1 MKSTIIR
8 IIAAIMALVMVA
20 SCFAGC
26 EKKPEEPGVTKPS
39 KVEGPANNDVGN
51 DVNVDDITTTTT
63 TTTTTTK
70 PTSTKKPSTSTT
82 TTTKPSTGSS
92 GGTLSQADMNA
103 ALNAAGYAYDAE
115 QQIYYSTMNPWQRH
129 FGFGEEY
136 DQAAPFANMRYTT
149 LKADFDYDGL
159 KWRLQWWKGQYGV
172 LVGAEL
178 GVYTKNPDDNST
190 TYYECASDENLL
202 EMSMDFY
209 MSAKDYR
216 SGNRLFYREEQAHWW
231 LTGFKFGYVDSR
243 KIVVVATLKAFDH
256 EMANAIEKSFE
267 KLTGSAV
274 GRQKFKYMTE
284 LDGQTTD
291 CYTRKGDTFTVVWE
305 KAGFENYS

>member
-26 EKKPEEPGVTKPS
+26 EKKTEEPGVTKPQS
-39 KVEGPANNDVGN
+39 VEGPAND
-51 DVNVDDITTTTT
+51 DVNVDDSTTTSTTTTT
-63 TTTTTTK
+63 
-70 PTSTKKPSTSTT
+70 KPSTSTT
-82 TTTKPSTGSS
+82 TTTKPSTSTTTTTSSSGSS

-103 ALNAAGYAYDAE
+103 ALNAAGYAYDAN

-136 DQAAPFANMRYTT
+136 DQAAVFANMRYTT
-149 LKADFDYDGL
+149 LKADFEYDGL

-178 GVYTKNPDDNST
+178 GVYTKDPNDNST
-190 TYYECASDENLL
+190 TYYECASQEHLL

-209 MSAKDYR
+209 MSAKDYK

-231 LTGFKFGYVDSR
+231 LTGFKFGYADSR
-243 KIVVVATLKAFDH
+243 KLVVVATLKAFDH

-267 KLTGSAV
+267 KLTGSAA

>member
-8 IIAAIMALVMVA
+8 IIAAVMAVIMVA

-26 EKKPEEPGVTKPS
+26 EKKPDEGVTKPP
-39 KVEGPANNDVGN
+39 KVEGPANNDVDN
-51 DVNVDDITTTTT
+51 DVNVDDTTTTT

-70 PTSTKKPSTSTT
+70 PTTTKKPTSTT

-136 DQAAPFANMRYTT
+136 DQAAPYASMRYTT
-149 LKADFDYDGL
+149 IKADFEYDGL

-178 GVYTKNPDDNST
+178 GVYTKDPNDNST
-190 TYYECASDENLL
+190 TYYECASQEHLL
-202 EMSMDFY
+202 DMSFDFY

-231 LTGFKFGYVDSR
+231 LTGFKFGYGDSR
-243 KIVVVATLKAFDH
+243 KLVVVATLKAFDKD
-256 EMANAIEKSFE
+256 MADAIEKSFE
-267 KLTGSAV
+267 RLTGSAA
-274 GRQKFKYMTE
+274 GREKFKYVTE
-284 LDGQTTD
+284 IDGQTTD
-291 CYTRKGDTFTVVWE
+291 CYTRKGDVFTVVWE
-305 KAGFENYS
+305 RAGFENYS

>member
-26 EKKPEEPGVTKPS
+26 EKKPADGDEITKPPV
-39 KVEGPANNDVGN
+39 VEGPANNDIDN
-51 DVNVDDITTTTT
+51 DVNVDD

-70 PTSTKKPSTSTT
+70 PSTSTTTTTKPSTSTT

-92 GGTLSQADMNA
+92 GGTLSQTDMNA
-103 ALNAAGYAYDAE
+103 ALNAAGYAYDAK

-136 DQAAPFANMRYTT
+136 DQAAVFANMRYTT
-149 LKADFDYDGL
+149 LKADFEYDGL

-178 GVYTKNPDDNST
+178 GVYTKNPNDNST
-190 TYYECASDENLL
+190 TYYECASQEHLL

-216 SGNRLFYREEQAHWW
+216 SGNRLFFREEQAHWW

-243 KIVVVATLKAFDH
+243 KIVVVATLKAFNH

-267 KLTGSAV
+267 RLTGSAA
-274 GRQKFKYMTE
+274 GREKFKYVTE
-284 LDGQTTD
+284 LDGKTTD
-291 CYTRKGDTFTVVWE
+291 CYTRKGDIFTVVWE

>member
-26 EKKPEEPGVTKPS
+26 EKKPADGDEITKPPV
-39 KVEGPANNDVGN
+39 VEGPANNDIDN
-51 DVNVDDITTTTT
+51 DVNVDD

-70 PTSTKKPSTSTT
+70 PSTSTTTTTKPSTSTT

-92 GGTLSQADMNA
+92 GGTLSQTDMNA
-103 ALNAAGYAYDAE
+103 ALNAAGYAYDAK

-136 DQAAPFANMRYTT
+136 DQAAVFANMRYTT
-149 LKADFDYDGL
+149 LKADFEYDGL

-178 GVYTKNPDDNST
+178 GVYTKNPNDNST
-190 TYYECASDENLL
+190 TYYECASQEHLL

-216 SGNRLFYREEQAHWW
+216 SGNRLFFREEQAHWW

-243 KIVVVATLKAFDH
+243 KIVIVATLKAFDH

-267 KLTGSAV
+267 RLTGSAA
-274 GRQKFKYMTE
+274 GREKFKYVTE
-284 LDGQTTD
+284 LDGKTTD
-291 CYTRKGDTFTVVWE
+291 CYTRKGDIFTVVWE

>member
-1 MKSTIIR
+1 MKSTVIR

-26 EKKPEEPGVTKPS
+26 EKKEENPGVTKPQG
-39 KVEGPANNDVGN
+39 VEGPANNDVDN
-51 DVNVDDITTTTT
+51 DVNVDDTTTS

-70 PTSTKKPSTSTT
+70 PTTTKKPSTSTT
-82 TTTKPSTGSS
+82 TTTKPSTGT
-92 GGTLSQADMNA
+92 GTGNLSTTDMNA
-103 ALNAAGYAYDAE
+103 LLNAAGYAYDAKN
-115 QQIYYSTMNPWQRH
+115 QIYYSTLNPWQRH

-136 DQAAPFANMRYTT
+136 DQAAVFANMRYTT
-149 LKADFDYDGL
+149 LKADFSYDGL
-159 KWRLQWWKGQYGV
+159 LWRLQWWKGQYGV

-178 GVYTKNPDDNST
+178 GVYTKDPNDNST
-190 TYYECASDENLL
+190 TFYQCASDEYLL
-202 EMSMDFY
+202 EMSFDYY
-209 MSAKDYR
+209 MSATDYQR
-216 SGNRLFYREEQAHWW
+216 GAKRFHREEQAHWW
-231 LTGFKFGYVDSR
+231 LTGFQFGYVDSR
-243 KIVVVATLKAFDH
+243 KVVVVATLKALDH

-267 KLTGSAV
+267 KLTGSAA